1 MKTRDKE
8 ILISLISELEYL
20 ISKVKTWSN
29 ETFIND
35 IDAQHIAGMA
45 LINIGEMFSSLSDDF
60 VEKYNHLPIHSV
72 IGMRNITAHGY
83 INALDMN
90 IVWNTIYNDVPILLK
105 QLKEI

>member
-1 MKTRDKE
+1 
-8 ILISLISELEYL
+8 
-20 ISKVKTWSN
+20 
-29 ETFIND
+29 
-35 IDAQHIAGMA
+35 
-45 LINIGEMFSSLSDDF
+45 
-60 VEKYNHLPIHSV
+60 V